1 MLSGIITITAR
12 EFGYEYSVTTSGQD
26 QPIITQTY
34 MPRTAERLRVA
45 IRNAQHLQKS
55 MRDNTNPSP
64 FRIFAGIENEEHI
77 ELDDDAA
84 IVQAVLALA

>member
-12 EFGYEYSVTTSGQD
+12 ADGYLFALTKTGQSS
-26 QPIITQTY
+26 PIVSDLY
-34 MPRTAERLRVA
+34 KPRTSKRLQDA
-45 IRNAQHLQKS
+45 IRNAQHMQMS
-55 MRDNTNPSP
+55 MKDNTNPSP